1 MDYRSIFESDFGI
14 QKIKYRGN
22 QGTGLCPFHDDHNPS
37 LSWQLDT
44 GLWTCFAGCG
54 SGNTYQFAVRLNF
67 PNSHQYIPPSTIES
81 KKHRTNGYE
90 PNSALKS
97 ENKQAIDIDK
107 MVELEELKN
116 RYRNNVKEVSNG
128 VAEWK
133 RKYMGK
139 DDDDRSVWFYD
150 FAIKHHKGKDGK
162 PPYWNTKSIDKKCQI
177 FMVDELAHFDTSKP
191 LYIFEGEKDAIISP
205 LQGISFSSGAKAI
218 PKNIKVIY
226 AFGYIII
233 VYDND
238 KPAKKG
244 AEKLAAR
251 IKKESPNTIV
261 KIAKWDESLP
271 KGYDV
276 YDDGKETGFAK
287 VQEAISNAITYEI
300 PIPTELK
307 GFTIMTGK
315 EASNTTPK
323 PTEWIIENV
332 LPKGFNCGLAGT
344 TGSKK
349 SMWALQLAISLA
361 NGESHFCGNRIK
373 GGSRKVLFID
383 TEIGQDELLRR
394 YHKIKNKVDWK
405 GDDNM
410 MMMSKGGTTMDIWEQ
425 TEQMVQTYRPKVVII
440 DSMYNSTSVSD
451 FSKSTGM
458 TKVTD
463 ALVEMKHK
471 YGITILIISHFN
483 KGNDEQATHIDRMQG
498 SAVLKNSI
506 EFQMCMIQT
515 NIDDFN
521 IFQVQKT
528 RGVPFDR
535 SYIGLK
541 WDDFW
546 FTTKGFIEDISDYLV
561 TEHKK
566 RKWDSIL
573 EELPDRF
580 DTKDWLNVFNRK
592 FELTERTGKTWL
604 KKASETQMVEKISH
618 GLYQKNLKLIQENEI
633 DE

>member
-1 MDYRSIFESDFGI
+1 MDYRSIFENDFGI

-44 GLWTCFAGCG
+44 GLWTCFSGCG
-54 SGNTYQFAVRLNF
+54 SGNTYQFAERLNL
-67 PNSHQYIPPSTIES
+67 PNPHQYIEPSTIDS

-90 PNSALKS
+90 PNSALKN
-97 ENKQAIDIDK
+97 ENEQAIDVGK
-107 MVELEELKN
+107 MVKYEELKKRYGN
-116 RYRNNVKEVSNG
+116 RVTLDH
-128 VAEWK
+128 
-133 RKYMGK
+133 KYKNKYIGK
-139 DDDDRSVWFYD
+139 DDDGNMVFIYPKGIKIHKKYWIKEASV
-150 FAIKHHKGKDGK
+150 
-162 PPYWNTKSIDKKCQI
+162 NSSNQI

-205 LQGISFSSGAKAI
+205 LQGISFSCGATAI

-238 KPAKKG
+238 KAAKKG

-251 IKKESPNTIV
+251 IKQESPNTIV
-261 KIAKWDESLP
+261 RIAKWDESLP

-287 VQEAISNAITYEI
+287 FDEAVVNATEYQIKI
-300 PIPTELK
+300 PKELK

-440 DSMYNSTSVSD
+440 DSMYNATSVSD